1 MKHYLVLLRPSQWI
15 KNGFV
20 LIGFLFA
27 RRWGDAALAL
37 DTALVFAG
45 FCLISSA
52 VYAMNDVLD
61 RERDRTH
68 PTKRER
74 PIAAGHIGPR
84 TGLAVAVLL
93 ALAGLATG
101 AAVSPIA
108 AWIFALY
115 LILNGAYSAGAKH
128 VPILDVFMIAAG
140 FMLRLLAGTA
150 GIGIVPS
157 HWLIICGFMVTL
169 CLGFAKRRAEL
180 MAVHVTSGDH
190 RPALEGYTRELL
202 DTMIAVTA
210 AGVLVTYGLYT
221 VNDETLAVHRTRDL
235 IWTLPFVA
243 FGLFRFLHRVHFG
256 NGGRDP
262 AQDLMRDPWLAVAVV
277 GWIIVTVAILT
288 FAPPPVSIRAQ

>member
-1 MKHYLVLLRPSQWI
+1 MHYVALLRPSQWI

-27 RRWGDAALAL
+27 RRWSDVALAT

-45 FCLISSA
+45 FCLLSSA

-68 PTKRER
+68 PTKRNR
-74 PIAAGHIGPR
+74 PIAAGHLKPGA
-84 TGLAVAVLL
+84 GLAFAFVL
-93 ALAGLATG
+93 ALAGLALAACVSS
-101 AAVSPIA
+101 AAVL
-108 AWIFALY
+108 IFALY
-115 LILNGAYSAGAKH
+115 LLLNCMYSAGAKH
-128 VPILDVFMIAAG
+128 VPVLDVFMIAAG

-180 MAVHVTSGDH
+180 MAVHETSGGH

-202 DTMIAVTA
+202 DTMIAITA

-221 VNDETLAVHRTRDL
+221 VSDETILVHRTRDL

-243 FGLFRFLHRVHFG
+243 FGLFRFLHRVHLG

-262 AQDLMRDPWLAVAVV
+262 AQDLLRDPHLALSVL
-277 GWIIVTVAILT
+277 GWILATLTILT
-288 FAPPPVSIRAQ
+288 FPPT

>member
-1 MKHYLVLLRPSQWI
+1 MTHQLALLRPSQWV

-27 RRWGDAALAL
+27 RRWTDAALAV
-37 DTALVFAG
+37 DTALVFVG

-68 PTKRER
+68 PTKRNR
-74 PIAAGHIGPR
+74 PIAAGQITPNAGLGFAI
-84 TGLAVAVLL
+84 GLALV
-93 ALAGLATG
+93 GLVI
-101 AAVSPIA
+101 AVSVSVQA
-108 AWIFALY
+108 VWIFAGY
-115 LILNGAYSAGAKH
+115 LLLNGAYSAGAKH
-128 VPILDVFMIAAG
+128 VPILDVFMIAGG

-157 HWLIICGFMVTL
+157 HWLIVCGFMVTL

-180 MAVHVTSGDH
+180 MAVEVTSGEH

-221 VNDETLAVHRTRDL
+221 VSDETFAVHGTRAL

-262 AQDLMRDPWLAVAVV
+262 AQDLLRDPWLAVSVL
-277 GWIIVTVAILT
+277 GWIIATMAILT
-288 FAPPPVSIRAQ
+288 FTAPT

>member
-1 MKHYLVLLRPSQWI
+1 MTHHLALLRPSQWV

-27 RRWGDAALAL
+27 RRWTDAALAV
-37 DTALVFAG
+37 DTALVFVG

-68 PTKRER
+68 PTKRNR
-74 PIAAGHIGPR
+74 PIAAGQITPNAGLGFAI
-84 TGLAVAVLL
+84 GLALV
-93 ALAGLATG
+93 GLVI
-101 AAVSPIA
+101 AVSVSVQA
-108 AWIFALY
+108 VWIFAGY
-115 LILNGAYSAGAKH
+115 LLLNGAYSAGAKH
-128 VPILDVFMIAAG
+128 VPILDVFMIAGG

-157 HWLIICGFMVTL
+157 HWLIVCGFMVTL

-180 MAVHVTSGDH
+180 MAVEVTSGEH

-221 VNDETLAVHRTRDL
+221 VSDETFAVHGTRAL

-262 AQDLMRDPWLAVAVV
+262 AQDLLRDPWLAVSVL
-277 GWIIVTVAILT
+277 GWIIATMSILT
-288 FAPPPVSIRAQ
+288 FTAPT